1 MFLEIFEGGAKL
13 KWWGNY
19 RHFGSTIKQQRTIEK
34 NVNILGPN
42 QA

>member
-1 MFLEIFEGGAKL
+1 MFFKNLRGAKL
-13 KWWGNY
+13 NMMGQY
-19 RHFGSTIKQQRTIEK
+19 RTLVSTLKQQCTIEK